1 MSHHSIRP
9 TTAYR
14 CALACALLALAS
26 NSANAQTN
34 IVIRNNTGL
43 PDDQVY
49 VTLQGASTFSGAV
62 GGGSINTTGNPL
74 STTLSQNT
82 SYSLA
87 QLQGTLGG
95 ASGLAPQGR
104 VAIMQINQFANGGVM
119 LFTLG
124 KKIDAGIPDYTTV
137 YGRFEAFMDGSST
150 ANNVDISYVD
160 GIGLPM
166 SFSVLNVGNAS
177 WGGGGE
183 LVPLPHHQGNVPTTP
198 GNVIFDKL
206 HKVAPTSAIYKANYT
221 TTSTASSSTLY
232 KITGTSHVLAPS
244 KSSDYHSWLT
254 PDTGTAATMALI
266 PYMRS
271 NNLTTQVASYIPTG
285 SAPLTGT
292 NFGYAGTPPIANNP
306 AQQSPFSKD
315 NYGTDAD
322 PNNLF
327 MLKQSYS
334 LTAHFSSDLNPNGSN
349 TAILTYIPQGTKG
362 IKLEG
367 WGYVSPGP
375 PTVLTLRSS
384 NAVGSFN
391 VYITDTQLTPSSAI
405 YGANP
410 QYVVEWTGHSTDGI
424 TAVSIANQTFNTNS
438 LVDRVVGDL
447 LTVMNFGSVNS
458 SVNINQ
464 HAIDTNTLTHLAGSI
479 FGTAGTHNDK
489 TVGELT
495 TGEYIY
501 LLSLQKD
508 LKEVGKWSGSF
519 LQTNDLFYNVYADAL
534 QPETSNY
541 TLSYSDRIQSPRLS
555 PDVSYAPS
563 SQYLLS
569 QQYIEIVLEPGGYEV
584 TAVPEP
590 ATALAW
596 ASLGGLAALRIRR
609 RNRLLAATGIEAIS

>member
-1 MSHHSIRP
+1 
-9 TTAYR
+9 
-14 CALACALLALAS
+14 
-26 NSANAQTN
+26 
-34 IVIRNNTGL
+34 
-43 PDDQVY
+43 
-49 VTLQGASTFSGAV
+49 
-62 GGGSINTTGNPL
+62 
-74 STTLSQNT
+74 
-82 SYSLA
+82 
-87 QLQGTLGG
+87 
-95 ASGLAPQGR
+95 
-104 VAIMQINQFANGGVM
+104 
-119 LFTLG
+119 
-124 KKIDAGIPDYTTV
+124 
-137 YGRFEAFMDGSST
+137 
-150 ANNVDISYVD
+150 
-160 GIGLPM
+160 
-166 SFSVLNVGNAS
+166 
-177 WGGGGE
+177 
-183 LVPLPHHQGNVPTTP
+183 VPTTP

-221 TTSTASSSTLY
+221 TTSTTSSSTLY

-285 SAPLTGT
+285 SAPLAGT

-367 WGYVSPGP
+367 WGYVSPGT
-375 PTVLTLRSS
+375 PTGLKLRSS
-384 NAVGSFN
+384 DAVGSFN

-424 TAVSIANQTFNTNS
+424 TAVSIANRTFNTNS